1 MRRVLFFFLFVLS
14 LSFLGAVPME
24 FYLGG
29 RFIAERDFIS
39 KETGGSFPTMNSN
52 PEYYVGNISRLG
64 GGIEM
69 TYFPYAPIKLGLT
82 AGYQMLFPIGYQLVS
97 VSTGESGDVKTY
109 VNYSYFAKHNITLAL
124 AYSLMTAES
133 VGLYADAGALF
144 VIHTIPDVSRPNNKG
159 DVNYSS
165 FSEYGVFGDLGVLL
179 IHDDAYY
186 KIGARFQGLLSHE
199 SPGISAAITVSGG
212 YRFAF

>member
-69 TYFPYAPIKLGLT
+69 T
-82 AGYQMLFPIGYQLVS
+82 
-97 VSTGESGDVKTY
+97 
-109 VNYSYFAKHNITLAL
+109 
-124 AYSLMTAES
+124 
-133 VGLYADAGALF
+133 
-144 VIHTIPDVSRPNNKG
+144 
-159 DVNYSS
+159 
-165 FSEYGVFGDLGVLL
+165 
-179 IHDDAYY
+179 
-186 KIGARFQGLLSHE
+186 
-199 SPGISAAITVSGG
+199 
-212 YRFAF
+212 